1 MDFLQWRDLP
11 SSSGGLQTHI
21 FLVWPWNRGGEERES
36 NSRLSWI
43 VGLPQQGVLGEGK
56 EVGEVGSGKGKTKG
70 VLQLCFSHSW
80 TSPLEFAVGWVW
92 PNTLLPKG

>member
-1 MDFLQWRDLP
+1 MALEQ
-11 SSSGGLQTHI
+11 
-21 FLVWPWNRGGEERES
+21 GGEERES

-43 VGLPQQGVLGEGK
+43 VGLPQQGMLGEGK